1 MVGARGEPMHSC
13 SLSCSPRTSCPVTVF
28 PKPARRRDR
37 RIRRR
42 RVFARRLRRRRH
54 VGAAAV
60 AEWPGP
66 LKTAGL
72 KLTPKQLSD
81 LTGDPLG
88 AVVSLGG
95 CTASFVSPQGL
106 VTTNHHCAYGAIQ
119 LNSTPEKNLIKDG
132 FNAPTQAQELSAGP
146 NARIYVL
153 DRIDD
158 VTTQVRAAIVA
169 APDALSRTQA
179 RDVIEKRLIAD
190 CEATPGYRCTLYS
203 FFGGGTYRLFRN
215 LKIKDVRLVYAPPGS
230 VGNYGGEVDNWM
242 WPRHTGDF
250 AFYRA
255 YVGRDGRPAAYS
267 TDNVPYRPK
276 RMPHRRQTAGRRRFR
291 HGGRLSGQHQPLRA
305 GRGIRQHRGLDLS
318 TVSRHNKAVV
328 AMVDAE
334 GRKVPDIAVKYASI
348 VRNWENVLKNYD
360 GQLEGFER
368 MGASG
373 IKEKQEQA
381 VLSWLRKRGKAGT
394 PALDA
399 YETLR
404 SLNAQTQA
412 TRERDLVLGR
422 LGASGVLGVATQ
434 LYRLSIEREKAD
446 ADRESGFQQRD
457 LAGIEG
463 GLRQMERR
471 YHPTMDREMMRYWLE
486 QYVRLPKEQRLQ
498 PLDAWLK
505 GSDDK
510 AIAAALKAMSAT
522 KLGNTDERLRWMKAD
537 RKEFERSKDPAIRY
551 AVAMMPTLLRLEE
564 ARKSRAGDSMVA
576 RPLFLQ
582 AVAEYKKSRGE
593 AVYPDANGSLRI
605 TFGNVTGYTK
615 RDGSRQKP
623 FTLLEEVAAKATGQE
638 PFDAPQ
644 AQLEAI
650 RAKRYGGR
658 QEAGH
663 GAGEFP
669 VRPRHHRR
677 QFRFAGAR
685 RQWTPGRPGL
695 RRQLGVGEF
704 ELGVRSRRHPHDLGR
719 SALHALDHAG
729 SVSGAAAV
737 AGTRRAGEEVTASTR
752 RAKETAAMAAVSA
765 SVVSIAASIAVSI
778 SLGAGRARSRW
789 NSACWSCPTRCSCR
803 CSRSRDS
810 RWFCRQRRSSSRTR
824 QSRSAQGRRRR
835 LHRWRRRRPAQERSW
850 CCGA

>member
-1 MVGARGEPMHSC
+1 MTIGHGRRPWRTDTLGLFVLSSENPMSRYGITPN
-13 SLSCSPRTSCPVTVF
+13 L
-28 PKPARRRDR
+28 
-37 RIRRR
+37 
-42 RVFARRLRRRRH
+42 L
-54 VGAAAV
+54 AAATV
-60 AEWPGP
+60 ACVAGMLSPDATAAEGMWVPQQLPEIAGP

-88 AVVSLGG
+88 AVVSIGG

-119 LNSTPEKNLIKDG
+119 LNSTAENNLIKDG

-146 NARIYVL
+146 NARVFVL

-158 VTTQVRAAIVA
+158 VTADVRAAIAA
-169 APDALSRTQA
+169 APDALARSKA
-179 RDVIEKRLIAD
+179 RDIIEKRLIAD
-190 CEATPGYRCTLYS
+190 CEATPGYRCALYS

-215 LKIKDVRLVYAPPGS
+215 LEIKDVRLVYAPPGS
-230 VGNYGGEVDNWM
+230 IGNYGGEVDNWM

-267 TDNVPYRPK
+267 ADNVPYRPK
-276 RMPHRRQTAGRRRFR
+276 HWLKIADKPLAAGDFVMVAGYPGSTNRYALTEEFASTADWTY
-291 HGGRLSGQHQPLRA
+291 P
-305 GRGIRQHRGLDLS
+305 
-318 TVSRHNKAVV
+318 TVSRHNKALV
-328 AMVDAE
+328 ALVGAE
-334 GRKVPDIAVKYASI
+334 GRKTPDIAVKYANT

-373 IKEKQEQA
+373 IKEKEEQA

-394 PALDA
+394 PALEA

-404 SLNAQTQA
+404 LLNTQTQA

-422 LGASGVLGVATQ
+422 LGGGGVLGVASQ

-446 ADRESGFQQRD
+446 ADREPGFQQRD

-463 GLRQMERR
+463 GMRQMERR
-471 YHPTMDREMMRYWLE
+471 YHPTMDRELTRYWLE

-505 GSDDK
+505 GNDDK

-551 AVAMMPTLLRLEE
+551 AVAMMPAQLRLEE

-582 AVAEYKKSRGE
+582 AVAEYKKSRNQ

-615 RDGSRQKP
+615 RDGARQKP

-638 PFDAPQ
+638 PFDAPV

-650 RAKRYGGR
+650 RAKRYGGLVDR
-658 QEAGH
+658 KLGTV
-663 GAGEFP
+663 P
-669 VRPRHHRR
+669 VNFLSDLDITGGNSGSPVLDA
-677 QFRFAGAR
+677 QGKLV
-685 RQWTPGRPGL
+685 GL
-695 RRQLGVGEF
+695 AFDGNWE
-704 ELGVRSRRHPHDLGR
+704 
-719 SALHALDHAG
+719 
-729 SVSGAAAV
+729 SVSSNWVFDSTVTRMISVDQRYMRWIMQEVFPAPQLLQEMGV
-737 AGTRRAGEEVTASTR
+737 AP
-752 RAKETAAMAAVSA
+752 KK
-765 SVVSIAASIAVSI
+765 
-778 SLGAGRARSRW
+778 
-789 NSACWSCPTRCSCR
+789 
-803 CSRSRDS
+803 
-810 RWFCRQRRSSSRTR
+810 
-824 QSRSAQGRRRR
+824 
-835 LHRWRRRRPAQERSW
+835 
-850 CCGA
+850 